1 MHSSRMRTVPC
12 SGRLSCHA
20 HTPPVVHAPPAMH
33 TPLHACPALP
43 RIPPTESQ
51 KGVKHY
57 LSATTVAD
65 GNKQCY
71 IYRYRLIT
79 RATFQR
85 IQAQQAAE
93 AQNQTV
99 PSNEAHPAYNQAYP
113 PVNNT
118 YPPPV
123 SNTTYPSTYP
133 APEPFGMSN
142 KGYEDP
148 PLSYESL
155 KH

>member
-1 MHSSRMRTVPC
+1 MDAQKSMKQTYDSKWNFKEWNKEWRLLSKFSREPQ
-12 SGRLSCHA
+12 L
-20 HTPPVVHAPPAMH
+20 
-33 TPLHACPALP
+33 
-43 RIPPTESQ
+43 
-51 KGVKHY
+51 KH
-57 LSATTVAD
+57 
-65 GNKQCY
+65 CY

-99 PSNEAHPAYNQAYP
+99 PSNQTYPAYNQAYP
-113 PVNNT
+113 PVDNT

-123 SNTTYPSTYP
+123 SNTTHPSTYP

-148 PLSYESL
+148 PPSYESL